1 MCLLIRIVISGER
14 CGSWTSRLYLHMK
27 RIQLIEITAIAVRRM
42 SILEYVDLRPQQQE
56 KQLILMEFTEDNIT

>member
-1 MCLLIRIVISGER
+1 
-14 CGSWTSRLYLHMK
+14 MK

-42 SILEYVDLRPQQQE
+42 SILDYVDLRPQQQE